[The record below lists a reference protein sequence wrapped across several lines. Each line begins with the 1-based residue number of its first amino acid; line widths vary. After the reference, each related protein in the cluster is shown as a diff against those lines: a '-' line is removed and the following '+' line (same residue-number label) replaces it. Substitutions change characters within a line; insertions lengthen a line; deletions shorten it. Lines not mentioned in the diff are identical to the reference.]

1 MKTSLYRHFD
11 ADGVLLYVGV
21 SLWAVSRLTQ
31 HRHGSRWFHKIAN
44 VRNRAVW
51 IAGRCARG

>member
-21 SLWAVSRLTQ
+21 SLW
-31 HRHGSRWFHKIAN
+31 
-44 VRNRAVW
+44 
-51 IAGRCARG
+51 GR